1 MTATETFRK
10 LHAAPGMLVLANAW
24 DAGSARLIESVGARA
39 IATTSAGVA
48 WARGYPDGDAL
59 PIDLLLATAR
69 EIARVVR
76 VPVTIDIEGGYSD
89 DPAAVG
95 DLATRLIDAGVV
107 GINVEDGGGT
117 PELLAAKIEVVRRS
131 ASRAGVD
138 LFINARCDVY
148 LRGIES
154 GEAAVAEIARR
165 AARYRQAGCDG
176 LFAPCIV
183 EAADIKAV
191 ASCRRAARAQR
202 HADAES
208 ATARCAPRARRAAPE
223 LRLGHR
229 GSRARTC
236 TQAGGVAPRRQ
247 GRRNVRSQPG
257 LWLGKRAL
265 CGPMSA

>member
-10 LHAAPGMLVLANAW
+10 LHAAPGMLVLPNAW

-59 PIDLLLATAR
+59 PIELLLASAH
-69 EIARVVR
+69 EITRVVR
-76 VPVTIDIEGGYSD
+76 VPVTMDIEGGYSD
-89 DPAAVG
+89 DPADVG

-107 GINVEDGGGT
+107 GINVEDGAGT
-117 PELLAAKIEVVRRS
+117 PELLAAKIEAVRRS

-183 EAADIKAV
+183 EAADIEAV
-191 ASCRRAARAQR
+191 ASAVAPLALNVMLMPDLPPLDALPALGVRRLSCGSAIAEAA
-202 HADAES
+202 
-208 ATARCAPRARRAAPE
+208 
-223 LRLGHR
+223 LGHAR
-229 GSRARTC
+229 KLAVSLLAGKVDEMYEVSLDYGSANELFADR
-236 TQAGGVAPRRQ
+236 
-247 GRRNVRSQPG
+247 
-257 LWLGKRAL
+257 
-265 CGPMSA
+265 